1 MAPII
6 AQNMRPVCTR
16 TEKDTLNLR
25 LEGAIGRIGR
35 KYKEYQFMFFSKFRP
50 PFSDWIKMQSYELFV
65 WGPWYLQQG
74 VYALSNA
81 TFILPLLL
89 SQNQQL
95 PYTGFVIV
103 KYTFCHTSRG
113 REDNTGYFTFISE
126 RQIYTST
133 QLPLKLLLLL
143 LLLSTET
150 ITSIQTIRDWDHKD

>member
-1 MAPII
+1 
-6 AQNMRPVCTR
+6 
-16 TEKDTLNLR
+16 
-25 LEGAIGRIGR
+25 
-35 KYKEYQFMFFSKFRP
+35 
-50 PFSDWIKMQSYELFV
+50 MQSYEVFV

-150 ITSIQTIRDWDHKD
+150 ITSIQTIRNWDHKDKVLIYYGQGAQVRQFNFHTAPELCKVTSSMLLLYDNRDSKCYCY